1 MVDWS
6 SVRARAV
13 QVSDG
18 LSATLERMIR
28 DGTILEDERLPPERD
43 LAQHLGVSRTS
54 VREALHELELKGLV
68 DRRPGRG
75 TVVVTRE
82 SGMAASLLGHLDT
95 SQRNLREVMDLRAAI
110 EPPIAAR
117 AAERRTARDVER
129 LRDLVE
135 RMASERSMAQ
145 SARLDIEFHQAIA
158 RATHNPLLVRLLG
171 FASEW
176 IDETRRERI
185 LSKRRRDQSIT
196 AHTEILDA
204 IVARD
209 RAAAYDA
216 MSRHIVAVN
225 QLLED
230 RDPDA
235 AGG

>member
-1 MVDWS
+1 M
-6 SVRARAV
+6 RAQAV

-204 IVARD
+204 
-209 RAAAYDA
+209 
-216 MSRHIVAVN
+216 
-225 QLLED
+225 
-230 RDPDA
+230 
-235 AGG
+235 